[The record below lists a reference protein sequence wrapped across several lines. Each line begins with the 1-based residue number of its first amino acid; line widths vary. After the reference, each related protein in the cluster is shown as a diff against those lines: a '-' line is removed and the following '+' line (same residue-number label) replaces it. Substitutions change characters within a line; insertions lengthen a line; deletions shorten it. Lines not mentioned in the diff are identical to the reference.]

1 MLTHSQWRK
10 GVSLEACRLSADHL
24 QAEMIKSQVSF
35 TDLCHTDLSSTCGH
49 EENRAT
55 SYEPWKRNVHLMG
68 GGTHYQGLR
77 WLDDGLDKPL
87 PYVHPELLGYVC
99 PQSHVWRT
107 RPRNDWAHT
116 ASAEW
121 PEPFLFPCF
130 SRSSFPVSLS
140 VFHLTV
146 PGKWNCSD
154 GLSVF
159 VLQCIKRVETFDLVI
174 GDENVNLYYSVIHI
188 LASPSWGL
196 TVWQGM
202 W

>member
-1 MLTHSQWRK
+1 M
-10 GVSLEACRLSADHL
+10 
-24 QAEMIKSQVSF
+24 SF
-35 TDLCHTDLSSTCGH
+35 TDLCHTDLSSTHGH
-49 EENRAT
+49 KEHRAT
-55 SYEPWKRNVHLMG
+55 CWEPWEGNLRVLG

-77 WLDDGLDKPL
+77 WLDDWLDKRL
-87 PYVHPELLGYVC
+87 PYVHLELLGYVC
-99 PQSHVWRT
+99 QQSHMRRM

-140 VFHLTV
+140 VFHLTI

-154 GLSVF
+154 DLSLF
-159 VLQCIKRVETFDLVI
+159 VLQCLKRVETFDWVM
-174 GDENVNLYYSVIHI
+174 GDENVNLYYFVIHI
-188 LASPSWGL
+188 LASPPGGL